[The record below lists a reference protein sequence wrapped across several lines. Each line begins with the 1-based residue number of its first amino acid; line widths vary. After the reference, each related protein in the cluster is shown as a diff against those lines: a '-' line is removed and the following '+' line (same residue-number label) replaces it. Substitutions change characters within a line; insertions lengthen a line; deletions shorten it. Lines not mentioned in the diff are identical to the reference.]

1 MFWGFQL
8 EFMKELRTK
17 KLWVII
23 GIMMFLYI
31 PGFYFQKS
39 SGVEIKTVQQAVST
53 LISNI
58 NSMGGFFVGILA
70 LLIGSTAINSEIETG
85 TLRIAMS
92 KPVKRLSY
100 IGGKFLAHTTI
111 VLMALLLTTVVGIA
125 GLAWL
130 GAPLGSRLITDSL
143 LLNALLLLAMIQLI
157 ALGYI
162 ISTFVKS
169 SRTAIGLAL
178 VVMFVLFMIMPAI
191 VQFMVAKD
199 TLLGDHP
206 DWEAYK
212 EKSKEYQTKYLF
224 YVPTVQIDII
234 VSDATKVTGDLTNPK
249 VEYVGLGRAIRED
262 ALNLAILIG
271 LTLVYLG
278 IATWR
283 FARMDLR

>member
-1 MFWGFQL
+1 LFWGFQL